1 MKFAHHNSGEVEHH
15 SMGEARPG
23 AINAATVLAL
33 VLLIFSFLRTWDY
46 SAVSA
51 AGVDFYQFWAVAQT
65 VARSSGVKIYSEDAR
80 VQIGRA
86 FYERAHSQASSDRE
100 RAAAN
105 YRRVLETYSSPFLY
119 SFFRLFSLG
128 SYETSFRIYL
138 LVCLICSS
146 VGILALCSSFRYP
159 FLTSLLAIA
168 VFMEWFE
175 PLLSDIRVGNVNQL
189 QLGLLGLY
197 VWLQSRAELPRRHLI
212 GGIVLG
218 LGIMFKP
225 NLAFV
230 VGMLSLAWL
239 INGRFRKLL
248 EQYLGIGLASLTA
261 VAVSSIYFRS
271 ATVWVDWLAS
281 LKSLPDSIT
290 AVRMGNYSLNR
301 LIADV
306 AGLEVGTYIC
316 MVLVAL
322 TAAFLWAG
330 KRNGQPSAQAENLD
344 SARAFEE
351 DSLMVGIGCLIYLIA
366 ARLVW
371 LHYMILV
378 IPMALFLLRPR
389 EEAFLET
396 TSRSVTYLLAALA
409 TLLIGINPLASILRE
424 PFVLVILLCIG
435 LIMLFGLGIGEIWQL
450 RRAGSGAIHHS

>member
-1 MKFAHHNSGEVEHH
+1 MKFAQHNSAEVEND
-15 SMGEARPG
+15 SMGEAHPA
-23 AINAATVLAL
+23 AINTTTVLAL

-65 VARSSGVKIYSEDAR
+65 VAKSSAVKIYSEDAR
-80 VQIGRA
+80 AQIGRA
-86 FYERAHSQASSDRE
+86 FYERAHSQAGSDRE
-100 RAAAN
+100 RAAAD

-119 SFFRLFSLG
+119 SFFRLFSLRT
-128 SYETSFRIYL
+128 YETSFRIYL
-138 LVCLICSS
+138 LVCLICSAVS
-146 VGILALCSSFRYP
+146 ILALCNSFRYP

-189 QLGLLGLY
+189 QLGMLGLY
-197 VWLQSRAELPRRHLI
+197 VWLQSRDELRQRHLI

-218 LGIMFKP
+218 LGIMFKL

-261 VAVSSIYFRS
+261 FAVSSIYFRS

-290 AVRMGNYSLNR
+290 TIRMGNCSLNR

-306 AGLEVGTYIC
+306 AGLELGTYIC

-330 KRNGQPSAQAENLD
+330 RRNRQPSAQAENLD
-344 SARAFEE
+344 TPRAFEE

-378 IPMALFLLRPR
+378 VPVVLFLLRPR
-389 EEAFLET
+389 EQGSLET
-396 TSRSVTYLLAALA
+396 RSSSKTYLLTGLA
-409 TLLIGINPLASILRE
+409 TLLIGINPFTSIFRG
-424 PFVLVILLCIG
+424 PFVPVIIVCIG
-435 LIMLFGLGIGEIWQL
+435 LIMLFGLGIGKIWQL
-450 RRAGSGAIHHS
+450 RRARSGAIHHT